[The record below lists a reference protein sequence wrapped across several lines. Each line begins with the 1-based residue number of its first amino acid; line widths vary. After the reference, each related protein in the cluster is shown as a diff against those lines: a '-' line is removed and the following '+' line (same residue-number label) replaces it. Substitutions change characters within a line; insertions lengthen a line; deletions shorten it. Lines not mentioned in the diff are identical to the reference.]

1 MNDFIKEHF
10 FYTKVKNLFS
20 QTSFKLREFQSN
32 STDLETLANG
42 YKNGIAQ
49 EKVKMFRIL

>member
-42 YKNGIAQ
+42 YKNGIAP